1 MPFMDTII
9 EIDKAGRVVVPKQ
22 IRDTLHLIPG
32 TKLNI
37 RIEGNEIILKHE
49 AKPRGLYRKRGVLV
63 YDSGLPVPA
72 EVVDWLKEDRE
83 ERMDKVSGTR
93 KAR

>member
-1 MPFMDTII
+1 MDTTI

-22 IRDTLHLIPG
+22 IRDTLHLTPG

-37 RIEGNEIILKHE
+37 RIEGNQIVLKHE
-49 AKPRGLYRKRGVLV
+49 AKPGGLYRKRGMLV
-63 YDSGLPVPA
+63 YDTGRSVPA
-72 EVVDWLKEDRE
+72 ESIDWLKNDRE
-83 ERMDKVSGTR
+83 ERMDKVSGAG

>member
-1 MPFMDTII
+1 MDTTI

-22 IRDTLHLIPG
+22 IRDTLHLTPG

-37 RIEGNEIILKHE
+37 RIEGNQIVLQHE
-49 AKPRGLYRKRGVLV
+49 AKPRGLYRKRGMLV
-63 YDSGLPVPA
+63 YDTGRPVPA
-72 EVVDWLKEDRE
+72 ESVDWLKNDRE

-93 KAR
+93 KRG

>member
-1 MPFMDTII
+1 MDTTI

-22 IRDTLHLIPG
+22 IRDTLHLTPG

-37 RIEGNEIILKHE
+37 RIEGNQIVLQHE
-49 AKPRGLYRKRGVLV
+49 AKPRGLYRKRGMLV
-63 YDSGLPVPA
+63 YDTGRPVPA
-72 EVVDWLKEDRE
+72 ESVDWLKNDRE

-93 KAR
+93 KTG

>member
-1 MPFMDTII
+1 MDTTI

-22 IRDTLHLIPG
+22 IRDTLHLTPG

-49 AKPRGLYRKRGVLV
+49 AKPRGLYRKRGMLV
-63 YDSGLPVPA
+63 YDTGRPVPA
-72 EVVDWLKEDRE
+72 ESVDWLKNDRE
-83 ERMDKVSGTR
+83 ERMEKVSGTR
-93 KAR
+93 KTG

>member
-1 MPFMDTII
+1 MDTTI

-22 IRDTLHLIPG
+22 IRDTLHLTPG

-37 RIEGNEIILKHE
+37 RIEGNEIVLKHE
-49 AKPRGLYRKRGVLV
+49 AKPRGLYRKRGLLV
-63 YDSGLPVPA
+63 YDTGRPA
-72 EVVDWLKEDRE
+72 PEESVDWLKIDRE

-93 KAR
+93 KTG

>member
-1 MPFMDTII
+1 MDTTI

-22 IRDTLHLIPG
+22 IRDTLHLTPG

-37 RIEGNEIILKHE
+37 SIEGNQIILRHE
-49 AKPRGLYRKRGVLV
+49 AKPRGLYRKRGMLV
-63 YDSGLPVPA
+63 YDSGLPVPSDA
-72 EVVDWLKEDRE
+72 ADWLKNDRE
-83 ERMDKVSGTR
+83 ERMDKVSGVR

>member
-1 MPFMDTII
+1 MDTTI

-22 IRDTLHLIPG
+22 IRDTLHLTPG

-37 RIEGNEIILKHE
+37 RIEGNQIVLQHE
-49 AKPRGLYRKRGVLV
+49 AKPRGLYRKRGILV
-63 YDSGLPVPA
+63 YDTGRPVPA
-72 EVVDWLKEDRE
+72 ESVDWLKNDRE
-83 ERMDKVSGTR
+83 ERMDKVSGAR

>member
-1 MPFMDTII
+1 MDTTI

-22 IRDTLHLIPG
+22 IRDTLHLTPG

-49 AKPRGLYRKRGVLV
+49 AKPRGLYRKRGMLV
-63 YDSGLPVPA
+63 YDSGLPVSPEA
-72 EVVDWLKEDRE
+72 VDWVKQNRE
-83 ERMDKVSGTR
+83 ERIEEIYNAGR
-93 KAR
+93 KR